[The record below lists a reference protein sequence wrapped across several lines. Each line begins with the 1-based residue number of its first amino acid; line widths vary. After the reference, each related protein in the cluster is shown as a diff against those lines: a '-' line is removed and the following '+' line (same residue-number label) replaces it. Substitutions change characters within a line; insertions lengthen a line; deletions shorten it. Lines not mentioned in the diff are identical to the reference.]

1 MVHFRRF
8 ILLLAALLISTQADA
23 SCAQWSKTAS
33 ANATADPSINW
44 ATGMS
49 PSSVD
54 ASGRAMMARTAEC
67 RDDYSGLLVQGG
79 TSTAYTLTTYQ
90 GLAAAPND
98 GQLLGFTVANTNG
111 AGVTL
116 TVDGGT
122 AFPIQ
127 SAAGTAVSSGTLIA
141 GSPYTVKFSS
151 GASAWVLRD
160 FYGQPFT
167 IPIGAMLP
175 YTGTTAPNSNFVLPY
190 GQCIS
195 RTTYATYFS
204 QVSTTFGVCNGT
216 TTFGVP
222 DMRGRTIAAV
232 DNLGGSAASRLTTTY
247 FGTDPTVLGNVGG
260 AQNQSVAQAN
270 LPNITL
276 NTSIGSGQ
284 GSHAHGIHQQTTGG
298 INNSL
303 SSGSAIFVAGA
314 ATNMGATDSATL
326 PSMSGTTPLGGSAS
340 PMTTVQPTLL
350 LTFILRIL

>member
-8 ILLLAALLISTQADA
+8 VLLLSALLISTQAHA
-23 SCAQWSKTAS
+23 SCWQWSRTSS

-79 TSTAYTLTTYQ
+79 TATAYTLATYQ

-122 AFPIQ
+122 TYPIQ
-127 SAAGTAVSSGTLIA
+127 SSAGTAVSSGTLIA

-195 RTTYATYFS
+195 RTTYATYFA

-222 DMRGRTIAAV
+222 DMRGRTLAAI
-232 DNLGGSAASRLTTTY
+232 DNLGGSAAGNLTTTY
-247 FGTDPTVLGNVGG
+247 FGTDPTVLGNIGG
-260 AQNQSVAQAN
+260 AQSHTLTVAEM
-270 LPNITL
+270 P
-276 NTSIGSGQ
+276 
-284 GSHAHGIHQQTTGG
+284 AHDHGGVTG
-298 INNSL
+298 N
-303 SSGSAIFVAGA
+303 
-314 ATNMGATDSATL
+314 
-326 PSMSGTTPLGGSAS
+326 
-340 PMTTVQPTLL
+340 
-350 LTFILRIL
+350 

>member
-1 MVHFRRF
+1 MLHLRRF
-8 ILLLAALLISTQADA
+8 VILLGALLISSQADA
-23 SCAQWSKTAS
+23 ACYNWSKTTS

-54 ASGRAMMARTAEC
+54 ASGRAMMSRTAEC

-79 TSTAYTLTTYQ
+79 TATAYTLATYQ
-90 GLAAAPND
+90 GLAATPND
-98 GQLLGFTVANTNG
+98 GQLLGFTIANTNG
-111 AGVTL
+111 AGDTL
-116 TVDGGT
+116 TLDGGT

-127 SAAGTAVSSGTLIA
+127 TAAGTAVSSGVLVA

-195 RTTYATYFS
+195 RTTYATYFA
-204 QVSTTFGVCNGT
+204 QVSTTFGVCDGIN
-216 TTFGVP
+216 TFGVP
-222 DMRGRTIAAV
+222 DMRGRTIAAL
-232 DNLGGSAASRLTTTY
+232 DNLGGSAESRLTTTY

-260 AQNQSVAQAN
+260 SQSQTLTLAQLPAPMPSIAITDPGHTHFATQGFGADNTAN
-270 LPNITL
+270 RTEIV
-276 NTSIGSGQ
+276 G
-284 GSHAHGIHQQTTGG
+284 
-298 INNSL
+298 
-303 SSGSAIFVAGA
+303 SSGA
-314 ATNMGATDSATL
+314 AEGQSLT
-326 PSMSGTTPLGGSAS
+326 MST
-340 PMTTVQPTLL
+340 
-350 LTFILRIL
+350 

>member
-8 ILLLAALLISTQADA
+8 VLLLSALLISTQAHA
-23 SCAQWSKTAS
+23 SCWQWSKTSS

-44 ATGMS
+44 SVGMS

-79 TSTAYTLTTYQ
+79 TATAYTLTTYQ
-90 GLAAAPND
+90 GLAATPND
-98 GQLLGFTVANTNG
+98 GQLLGFTIANTNG

-116 TVDGGT
+116 AADGGT

-127 SAAGTAVSSGTLIA
+127 TAAGTAVSSGVLIA

-160 FYGQPFT
+160 FYNNPFT

-195 RTTYATYFS
+195 RTTYAAYFA
-204 QVSTTFGVCNGT
+204 QVSTTFGVCDGVS
-216 TTFGVP
+216 TFGVP
-222 DMRGRTIAAV
+222 DMRGRTIAAI

-260 AQNQSVAQAN
+260 AQSHTLTLPELPAPMPSIAITDPGHIHAELGSV
-270 LPNITL
+270 
-276 NTSIGSGQ
+276 TSGGGLQNVLGGNNSTTPVAMGGSFTA
-284 GSHAHGIHQQTTGG
+284 SATTG
-298 INNSL
+298 IT
-303 SSGSAIFVAGA
+303 A
-314 ATNMGATDSATL
+314 AMANA
-326 PSMSGTTPLGGSAS
+326 GGSQPHAI
-340 PMTTVQPTLL
+340 VQPTIV

>member
-1 MVHFRRF
+1 MINFRRF
-8 ILLLAALLISTQADA
+8 VVLFAALLISSQAHA

-44 ATGMS
+44 SVGMS

-54 ASGRAMMARTAEC
+54 ASGRAMMARLAEC

-79 TSTAYTLTTYQ
+79 TATAYTLATYQ

-98 GQLLGFTVANTNG
+98 GQLLGFTIANTNG

-122 AFPIQ
+122 TYPIQ
-127 SAAGTAVSSGTLIA
+127 TAAGTAVSSGTLIA

-151 GASAWVLRD
+151 GALAWVLRD

-175 YTGTTAPNSNFVLPY
+175 YTGTTSPNPNFVLPY

-195 RTTYATYFS
+195 RTTYATYFA
-204 QVSTTFGVCNGT
+204 QVSTTFGVCDGVS
-216 TTFGVP
+216 TFGVP
-222 DMRGRTIAAV
+222 DMRGRTIAAI

-260 AQNQSVAQAN
+260 TQSHTLTLAE
-270 LPNITL
+270 LPAPMPSIAITDP
-276 NTSIGSGQ
+276 GH
-284 GSHAHGIHQQTTGG
+284 SHVQVMALTGG
-298 INNSL
+298 GSSHFPNN
-303 SSGSAIFVAGA
+303 
-314 ATNMGATDSATL
+314 DD
-326 PSMSGTTPLGGSAS
+326 
-340 PMTTVQPTLL
+340 
-350 LTFILRIL
+350 

>member
-1 MVHFRRF
+1 MRK
-8 ILLLAALLISTQADA
+8 ILPAVFAVLLVCSGSAFAALW
-23 SCAQWSKTAS
+23 QWSKTSS
-33 ANATADPSINW
+33 ANGQADPSINW
-44 ATGMS
+44 QAGMS

-54 ASGRAMMARTAEC
+54 PSARSMMARIAEN
-67 RDDYSGLLVQGG
+67 RDDTSGLLVQGG
-79 TSTAYTLTTYQ
+79 TATAYTIASYQ

-98 GQLLGFTVANTNG
+98 GQLLGFTVINTNG
-111 AGVTL
+111 VGVTL

-122 AFPIQ
+122 TYPIQ

-195 RTTYATYFS
+195 RTTYAAYFA

-222 DMRGRTIAAV
+222 DMRGRTIAAL
-232 DNLGGSAASRLTTTY
+232 DNLGGSAAGNLTTTY

-260 AQNQSVAQAN
+260 SQNHTLLSSEIPASGYTFTGSTSTLGQSVLGGASTRNAQIN
-270 LPNITL
+270 DPSGLV
-276 NTSIGSGQ
+276 TSL
-284 GSHAHGIHQQTTGG
+284 TG
-298 INNSL
+298 
-303 SSGSAIFVAGA
+303 AI
-314 ATNMGATDSATL
+314 SATVI
-326 PSMSGTTPLGGSAS
+326 PLGAVTVSGGGNAHAI
-340 PMTTVQPTLL
+340 VQPTMVIS
-350 LTFILRIL
+350 FILRIL

>member
-1 MVHFRRF
+1 MFHLRRF
-8 ILLLAALLISTQADA
+8 VILLGALLISSQADA
-23 SCAQWSKTAS
+23 ACYQWSRTSS

-54 ASGRAMMARTAEC
+54 ASARAMMARTAEC

-79 TSTAYTLTTYQ
+79 TATAYTLTTYQ

-122 AFPIQ
+122 TYPIQ

-195 RTTYATYFS
+195 RTTYAAYFA

-222 DMRGRTIAAV
+222 DMRGRTIAAL
-232 DNLGGSAASRLTTTY
+232 DNLGGSAAGNLTTTY

-260 AQNQSVAQAN
+260 TQSHTLTIAEMPAHDHGGVTGNPTYPTAPTVNGGARRQGGITGSVAYSNEVNDQ
-270 LPNITL
+270 NIAL
-276 NTSIGSGQ
+276 NNTAHTHTITSQ
-284 GSHAHGIHQQTTGG
+284 G
-298 INNSL
+298 
-303 SSGSAIFVAGA
+303 
-314 ATNMGATDSATL
+314 
-326 PSMSGTTPLGGSAS
+326 GGSPHAI
-340 PMTTVQPTLL
+340 VQPTMVIS
-350 LTFILRIL
+350 FILRIL